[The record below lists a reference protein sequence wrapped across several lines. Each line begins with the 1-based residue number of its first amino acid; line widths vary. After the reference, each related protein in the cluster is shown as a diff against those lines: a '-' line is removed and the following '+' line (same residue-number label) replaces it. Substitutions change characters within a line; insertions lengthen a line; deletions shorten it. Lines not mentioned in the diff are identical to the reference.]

1 VAGVLVLT
9 AAFIGGVAAGTD
21 PSTRTLGL
29 AGAGLVA
36 VIGLGLLLR
45 WRWAVLAAVA
55 LVAVGAVLTAIAA
68 KDDLDRDQAGPSLM
82 LGWFTLVLLAL
93 LLPALVRRRGQGPA
107 AVRAVDRT
115 PVASTRLGRPPTL
128 RQRLLFALFAVPTVV
143 VGMALFLVVPF
154 GLTSGWGS
162 LGAVAVLLALLG
174 LFGFVAAI
182 FRPRRR
188 IADVDLARIPVD
200 GSVTPAFLA
209 RYDRLGRVAAAA
221 ACAAAAIVGACML
234 LQADLPAMLKLPLA
248 ALAGVVAVGLLVLP
262 ATGWRSYVA
271 LLPAGLYVPG
281 PRRATFVPWAEIE
294 GCFLH
299 WTRHEG
305 GAEPSVAVSVRDPGA
320 IRTSVAGRVLHLLN
334 RGFGADLYFPARILA
349 IEPEFLVH
357 AIELYRS
364 SPDRQA
370 EIGTAAERERLRSE
384 ADDAPVPLT
393 G

>member
-9 AAFIGGVAAGTD
+9 AAFIGGVAAGAD
-21 PSTRTLGL
+21 PSTGPLGL

-45 WRWAVLAAVA
+45 WRWAVLAAVG

-68 KDDLDRDQAGPSLM
+68 KDDLDRKQAGPSLM
-82 LGWFTLVLLAL
+82 VGWFTLVLLAL
-93 LLPALVRRRGQGPA
+93 LLPVLVRRRGRGPA
-107 AVRAVDRT
+107 AARAEDRT
-115 PVASTRLGRPPTL
+115 PAASTRLGRPPTL
-128 RQRLLFALFAVPTVV
+128 RQRLLFMLFAVPAVV

-154 GLTSGWGS
+154 GLTSGWRS

-174 LFGFVAAI
+174 LFGSVAAI

-188 IADVDLARIPVD
+188 IADVELARIRVD
-200 GSVTPAFLA
+200 GVVTPAFLA
-209 RYDRLGRVAAAA
+209 RYDRLGRAGAAAG
-221 ACAAAAIVGACML
+221 CAAAAIVGACML

-248 ALAGVVAVGLLVLP
+248 ALAGVVAVGLLVLL

-271 LLPAGLYVPG
+271 LLPSGLYVPG
-281 PRRATFVPWAEIE
+281 PRRATFVAWADIQ

-305 GAEPSVAVSVRDPGA
+305 GAEPSVAVSVTDPNA

-349 IEPEFLVH
+349 TEPEFLVH
-357 AIELYRS
+357 AIDLYRS
-364 SPDRQA
+364 SPDRRA
-370 EIGTAAERERLRSE
+370 EIGTEAERERLRTSQRQ
-384 ADDAPVPLT
+384 PIIQ
-393 G
+393 